1 MEPTRSATYNAS
13 STVCVGVKQLKIAVR
28 LTTRRSLLDFGEH
41 VFCEPVALDEAL
53 RPADD
58 TADDDENSAH
68 RARALSPSIAP

>member
-1 MEPTRSATYNAS
+1 MEPTRSATYNAG

-28 LTTRRSLLDFGEH
+28 RTTRRRLLDFGEH

-53 RPADD
+53 RPADG
-58 TADDDENSAH
+58 TAADDESSAH